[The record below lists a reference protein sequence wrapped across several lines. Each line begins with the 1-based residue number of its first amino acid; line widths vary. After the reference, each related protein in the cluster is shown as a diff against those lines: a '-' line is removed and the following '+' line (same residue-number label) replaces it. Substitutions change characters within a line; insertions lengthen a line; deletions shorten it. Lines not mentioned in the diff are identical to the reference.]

1 MELLSV
7 GYRKG
12 ECLCS
17 DSHFTRSNIP
27 LEDINNGSNRGRG
40 RNEGL
45 GLKVKLGGPRNV
57 I

>member
-1 MELLSV
+1 MLSV